1 MNQRTKRKRVK
12 AAPRFLDIGVF
23 SFWCR
28 KESHIILVC
37 KYFFFYLLFFL
48 RVMTLVAQYQ
58 NSSQRLKLQIVQQ
71 RSKYQETKT
80 IEIPLSPLHHCRRL
94 WRKKPIS
101 LWASFPGWCFAEQSS
116 EQPST
121 LSPFVP
127 HLLLARNH
135 SALILPHTQFHFFA
149 KQMCHTPT
157 HAHTHIHTSAYTHF
171 QPKVENLDK

>member
-1 MNQRTKRKRVK
+1 
-12 AAPRFLDIGVF
+12 
-23 SFWCR
+23 
-28 KESHIILVC
+28 
-37 KYFFFYLLFFL
+37 
-48 RVMTLVAQYQ
+48 MTLVAQYQ
-58 NSSQRLKLQIVQQ
+58 NGCIYVVDCLATSQRLKLQLVQQ
-71 RSKYQETKT
+71 RSKYQVTKT

-94 WRKKPIS
+94 WEKKPIS

-149 KQMCHTPT
+149 KQMCHT
-157 HAHTHIHTSAYTHF
+157 HIHRGAYALSS
-171 QPKVENLDK
+171 QPKVENLDKHFIYEFGNTIRPEYFF

>member
-1 MNQRTKRKRVK
+1 MHI
-12 AAPRFLDIGVF
+12 FFSIYFYDIGCII
-23 SFWCR
+23 SKWL
-28 KESHIILVC
+28 HIVDCLA
-37 KYFFFYLLFFL
+37 
-48 RVMTLVAQYQ
+48 T
-58 NSSQRLKLQIVQQ
+58 SQRLKQQLVQQ
-71 RSKYQETKT
+71 RSKYQENKT

-94 WRKKPIS
+94 WKKKPIS

-157 HAHTHIHTSAYTHF
+157 HAHTYTYTHTHKRVHALSAKSIKLGQIVWKYSTTRRVVF
-171 QPKVENLDK
+171 FCVLYCWFLKKY

>member
-1 MNQRTKRKRVK
+1 MHI
-12 AAPRFLDIGVF
+12 FFSIYFYDIGCII
-23 SFWCR
+23 SKWL
-28 KESHIILVC
+28 HIVDCLA
-37 KYFFFYLLFFL
+37 
-48 RVMTLVAQYQ
+48 T
-58 NSSQRLKLQIVQQ
+58 SQRLKQQLVQQ
-71 RSKYQETKT
+71 RSKYQENKT

-94 WRKKPIS
+94 WKKKPIS

-149 KQMCHTPT
+149 NVSHPHTRT
-157 HAHTHIHTSAYTHF
+157 HTHTHTHKRVHAFSDKGIELGRIVWKYYTTRRIVLF
-171 QPKVENLDK
+171 CGL

>member
-1 MNQRTKRKRVK
+1 
-12 AAPRFLDIGVF
+12 
-23 SFWCR
+23 
-28 KESHIILVC
+28 
-37 KYFFFYLLFFL
+37 
-48 RVMTLVAQYQ
+48 MTLVAQYQ
-58 NSSQRLKLQIVQQ
+58 NGCIMHIVDCLATSQRLKLQIVQQ

-94 WRKKPIS
+94 WEKKPIS
-101 LWASFPGWCFAEQSS
+101 LWASFPGWCFTEQSS

-157 HAHTHIHTSAYTHF
+157 HAHTHTYTQARTRTFSQRYRTWTNRLEILYDQENCAFLWFIMMISEKILSTDRSAWW
-171 QPKVENLDK
+171 